1 MKKAIEL
8 LRQALIKK
16 IGFRSKQADILL
28 KPVIM
33 NPTSRQILKNTRERF
48 YF

>member
-1 MKKAIEL
+1 MKNAIEL

-16 IGFRSKQADILL
+16 TGFSNKQTDILL

-33 NPTSRQILKNTRERF
+33 NPASSRALINKRESF
-48 YF
+48 YL